1 MGLSETL
8 KTYEK
13 LANQEIDLLL
23 AEELNPQS
31 VHEHL
36 MNYIRYRFM
45 LVDEAFE
52 SDDISELSEFSL
64 KKMLKLQRDEDL
76 DEISLTCT
84 GVSSK
89 SRKKVLL
96 MLALGKKLGFKWDPA
111 ESASIET
118 VTQLTDAVIAHL
130 QSA

>member
-8 KTYEK
+8 KIYEK